1 MHIAPQVS
9 DLTCECNPPLVI
21 DLRAGKRHVTKRIA
35 LEGGHTGAI
44 STVRVRLVCVGMG
57 QVGIALYPT
66 YEGKRAP
73 HLCSATP
80 VTAFGIAKCCGGM
93 SGEHR
98 RAGNTGYVAVG
109 SCAWPAHPC

>member
-57 QVGIALYPT
+57 QVGIAAIHLA

-73 HLCSATP
+73 HLFSATP
-80 VTAFGIAKCCGGM
+80 VTAFGIARCCGGM

-98 RAGNTGYVAVG
+98 RAGNTGCVAVG
-109 SCAWPAHPC
+109 